1 MLQLIKRPP
10 GNGIPR
16 SAALRYHFIAS
27 VVLVGGLAVPFHG
40 EGGTLGDTE
49 AVMVK
54 EANFAEAGEVVLGSG
69 FKIPRHCEGVVLW
82 DSGSGGRLGVPV
94 DASYGDLCVW
104 VSVSGVEKSLSSVS
118 AIPTS
123 TPGEKRAK
131 DVLFYEDRRPYSYC
145 EADHPTVDT
154 YPDPPVEGATLSN
167 VQMFIRHG
175 DRTSQSFYPVD
186 HEVTYECS
194 SQINSKYFTTP
205 TNSDT
210 FNNASLITTQVV
222 TIPQDSPFA
231 KSIWRGSCI
240 PGQLTPKGAGQQERM
255 GRDLR
260 EVYVDRL
267 GFLPEVFDQE
277 KFFVRSTDVWRTRQS
292 ATSLMT
298 GLYPT
303 NSPNI
308 PPPNFRLATLPFELE
323 YLIFNERDQCPRI
336 TQLKSLIARSN
347 PTLQHLYTHIPAPIL
362 AASQIIDYPNTLS
375 LDDVSD
381 FVSPRASNLLIE
393 LWETPS
399 QEKYIRVLYN
409 SRIVVAKSN
418 WCDLSWCPAKTF
430 LKHLDKFRPGEDY
443 LEKCQEQPK
452 RKPKNNNQAPY
463 QSDVK

>member
-1 MLQLIKRPP
+1 
-10 GNGIPR
+10 
-16 SAALRYHFIAS
+16 
-27 VVLVGGLAVPFHG
+27 
-40 EGGTLGDTE
+40 
-49 AVMVK
+49 
-54 EANFAEAGEVVLGSG
+54 
-69 FKIPRHCEGVVLW
+69 
-82 DSGSGGRLGVPV
+82 
-94 DASYGDLCVW
+94 
-104 VSVSGVEKSLSSVS
+104 
-118 AIPTS
+118 
-123 TPGEKRAK
+123 
-131 DVLFYEDRRPYSYC
+131 
-145 EADHPTVDT
+145 
-154 YPDPPVEGATLSN
+154 
-167 VQMFIRHG
+167 MFIRHG

-222 TIPQDSPFA
+222 NIPQDSPFA

-240 PGQLTPKGAGQQERM
+240 PGQLTPKGAEQQERM

-260 EVYVDRL
+260 RVYVDRL

-298 GLYPT
+298 GLYST

-308 PPPNFRLATLPFELE
+308 PPPNLRLTTLPFELE
-323 YLIFNERDQCPRI
+323 YLIFNERGQCPRI

-375 LDDVSD
+375 VDDVSD
-381 FVSPRASNLLIE
+381 FVSPRVCHDHPMPCLKDPKGSGEEKCVDGKAVMEAMAEFRSTESAAMLRDDKGSFELLKVGYGPAVGLASNLLIE
-393 LWETPS
+393 LWETPT

-409 SRIVVAKSN
+409 SRIVVTKSN
-418 WCDLSWCPAKTF
+418 WCDLSWCPVQTF
-430 LKHLDKFRPGEDY
+430 LKHLDKFHPGEDY